1 MDYHLDNYLLLSS
14 KGGKRVLCR
23 IRSAFEMFKNSMEA
37 IRQEGKKA
45 LTTLTNTEES
55 KDVQV
60 EKV

>member
-1 MDYHLDNYLLLSS
+1 MLSS